1 MKAATVKAPPGRSP
15 KARAKAARRVKT
27 PAKPWTPP
35 DYKKWLD
42 EDFGGKI
49 MPFSYVDFL
58 ER

>member
-1 MKAATVKAPPGRSP
+1 MKAATPKSPLRRAPKSRN
-15 KARAKAARRVKT
+15 KAARPEKAAAKT
-27 PAKPWTPP
+27 WTPP